1 VYQYLIEKF
10 RGQYSFLSN
19 MHPVRIPYQGLYYPS
34 VEHAYQASK
43 TLKQWDREPI
53 RTNPDPVS
61 AKKMGRQLQIRPD
74 WEEVKLDIMRELLSL
89 KFNYP
94 HLSQRLLQTNPK
106 YLKEGN
112 TWHDNFWGSC
122 TCLKCNDVGENHL
135 GKLLM
140 DIRNSLCQVQLWTA
154 RYNYS
159 GPDRYDV
166 TVKSGDK
173 VFAPTWKLVRRY
185 KDSCITWPE
194 YVRQYTDLMRGS
206 YRNNKPHWINL
217 LQKPSITLVCF
228 CTDPTHCHRTLLA
241 EMLARAGNANN
252 ISVAYHGER
261 T

>member
-1 VYQYLIEKF
+1 LIEKF

-106 YLKEGN
+106 YLKEDSPRRKRGLGRFLCRGFYGPG
-112 TWHDNFWGSC
+112 T
-122 TCLKCNDVGENHL
+122 HL
-135 GKLLM
+135 
-140 DIRNSLCQVQLWTA
+140 
-154 RYNYS
+154 
-159 GPDRYDV
+159 
-166 TVKSGDK
+166 
-173 VFAPTWKLVRRY
+173 
-185 KDSCITWPE
+185 
-194 YVRQYTDLMRGS
+194 
-206 YRNNKPHWINL
+206 
-217 LQKPSITLVCF
+217 
-228 CTDPTHCHRTLLA
+228 
-241 EMLARAGNANN
+241 
-252 ISVAYHGER
+252 
-261 T
+261 